1 MNPVKR
7 RFIAGAVCPKCS
19 EMDTIYMYT
28 EDDKT
33 LRACVSCDFTDEL
46 RLHST
51 PAELTTRVN
60 KHKTETQVVTLIDP
74 DKT

>member
-1 MNPVKR
+1 MNKTQR

-19 EMDTIYMYT
+19 EMDKIYMYT
-28 EDDKT
+28 ESDKT
-33 LRACVSCDFTDEL
+33 HRACVSCDFTDEL

-51 PAELTTRVN
+51 PAELQTRVN
-60 KHKTETQVVTLIDP
+60 KSQTPTQVVQLIDP